1 MGELKIALIQERKKP
16 EDRRVALTPNQIVEL
31 QQKFPNLSIVV
42 ESSPHRIISDD
53 SYASLGISVV
63 NDVSDCDI
71 LLGIKEVP
79 VDALIPHKT
88 YFFFSHTIKAQ
99 PYNRS
104 LLQEILQKKI
114 QLIDYETLTYSDKRR
129 VLGFGRWAGIVGT
142 YNALRTWGKKYALY
156 DLPPAFELSDYESL
170 KSELSKISLPPI
182 KIITTGSGRVAQ
194 GIFEIMDF
202 LKVPKMSS
210 SQMKIEYDHMV
221 YFPLDYIDFY
231 HRRDGL
237 SFKNAHFYK
246 KPQLYKS
253 IFSNFTP
260 YADLLINGMYWDSQ
274 MPALFHKVET
284 INPKFRISVIADITC
299 DVEGSVPIT
308 TKATYPEDPVIG
320 WNPRNLKSCEPFTKG
335 SIDIMAVT
343 NLPTELPLNAS
354 EDFGESMKN
363 EIIPLLLEQ
372 PVHPILRGATITN
385 AEGQLTKKYQY
396 LQSFVDG
403 I

>member
-16 EDRRVALTPNQIVEL
+16 EDKRVALTPNQIMEL
-31 QQKFPNLSIVV
+31 QQKFPSLKIVV
-42 ESSPHRIISDD
+42 ESSPHRIIGDEA
-53 SYASLGISVV
+53 YASMGILVV

-71 LLGIKEVP
+71 LFGIKEVP
-79 VDALIPHKT
+79 VETLIPHKT

-114 QLIDYETLTYSDKRR
+114 QLIDYETLTYNDKRR

-142 YNALRTWGKKYALY
+142 YNALRTWGKKYDLY

-170 KSELSKISLPPI
+170 KSELTKITLPPI
-182 KIITTGSGRVAQ
+182 KIISTGSGRVAQ
-194 GIFEIMDF
+194 GIFEVMEF
-202 LKVPKMSS
+202 LKIPKMGT
-210 SQMKIEYDHMV
+210 SQIKMDYDHMV
-221 YFPLDYIDFY
+221 YFPLDYQDFY
-231 HRRDGL
+231 QRKDGF

-253 IFSNFTP
+253 IFSKFTP
-260 YADLLINGMYWDSQ
+260 YADLLINGMYWDTQ

-284 INPKFRISVIADITC
+284 INPKFKISVIADITC

-308 TKATYPEDPVIG
+308 TKATYPDDPVIG
-320 WNPRNLKSCEPFTKG
+320 WNPIKLKPCEPFTKG

-354 EDFGESMKN
+354 EDFGESLKN
-363 EIIPLLLEQ
+363 EIIPLLVAQ
-372 PVHPILRGATITN
+372 PEHPILKGATITN
-385 AEGQLTKKYQY
+385 KEGQLTGKYQY

-403 I
+403 A